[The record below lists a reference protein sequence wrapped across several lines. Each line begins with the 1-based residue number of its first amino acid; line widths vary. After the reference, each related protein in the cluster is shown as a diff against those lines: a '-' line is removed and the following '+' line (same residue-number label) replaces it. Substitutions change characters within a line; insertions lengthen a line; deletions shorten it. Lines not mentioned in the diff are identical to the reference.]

1 MKRITFFLIV
11 CCHLTAFTQ
20 TRFEFGYSF
29 GANGTIIKTPHGDNN
44 TWGFRTPAIPRT
56 WNNSFFFG
64 VVKNKNT
71 FLLNFDNGALGLMT
85 RVKAYPDKYSF
96 DDKPSNLT
104 YTNMSV
110 ETGIGGGTQRNT
122 NLLKFSFYYKRDWF
136 VKDRLT
142 IKSVVGA
149 GFLKTRVQNLKF
161 STGGLQFADSI
172 GFFTHQVV
180 GDLSVYHRNWNVMLT
195 FGVEFSYKFAKNW
208 SWNASILYNQGIYR
222 VLRFHSYRYFHE
234 FDSGYTE
241 FDEQWSV
248 SRLSHYSLLTGVS
261 FRFGDKKK
269 K

>member
-1 MKRITFFLIV
+1 MFTIIIFKLIDV
-11 CCHLTAFTQ
+11 TAFSQ

-44 TWGFRTPAIPRT
+44 TWGFTTPAIPRT

-85 RVKAYPDKYSF
+85 RLKAYPDKYSF
-96 DDKPSNLT
+96 DDKPSSSS
-104 YTNMSV
+104 NMSV
-110 ETGIGGGTQRNT
+110 QTGIGGGTQRNT

-136 VKDRLT
+136 VKDRLI

-149 GFLKTRVQNLKF
+149 GFLKTRVEDLKF
-161 STGGLQFADSI
+161 SIGGTNFSDSI
-172 GFFTHQVV
+172 GFFKHTLVADQ
-180 GDLSVYHRNWNVMLT
+180 SIYHRNWNVVLT
-195 FGVEFSYKFAKNW
+195 FGVEFSYQFAKNW

-222 VLRFHSYRYFHE
+222 VLRFHSYRSFHE

-261 FRFGDKKK
+261 FRFGEKK
-269 K
+269 